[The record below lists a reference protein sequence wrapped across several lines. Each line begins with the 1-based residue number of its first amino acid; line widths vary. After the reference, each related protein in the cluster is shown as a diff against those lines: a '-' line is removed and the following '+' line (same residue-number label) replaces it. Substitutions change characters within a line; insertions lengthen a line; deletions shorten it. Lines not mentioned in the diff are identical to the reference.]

1 MGQQTFSTSLAPEIF
16 VETVHGNL
24 QMKGWDRPEVSV
36 QGQTDDLN
44 IEEQEDVL
52 HLSCQGD
59 CTVRLPHGATVQ
71 VGNVQGEARFKYLDD
86 ALHIDQVAGN
96 LTMRNLAEVQITSV
110 GGNLNARNIAGDLTA
125 EHVSGDASARKI
137 QGRCRL
143 SEVAG
148 NLDLRG
154 VEDSLAANC
163 SGNARLR
170 LYDLDGEGYSLE
182 AGGNLSV
189 EIPPDASVDIKLHS
203 AGESIRLRLE
213 GQIKNL
219 NAASHE
225 LTLGNGGSAM
235 QLSAGGSISLEA
247 GPVGSFG
254 RDEEADMDEDLGN
267 FVDLSAQISRQVEA
281 QMQAVTR
288 QINEQLASLTASMN
302 QIGFSDE
309 QRQRIL
315 EQARRSSERAAERAQ
330 EQARRAQEKLE
341 RKLEA
346 VRRRNE
352 MKDRHAEKRGR
363 RSINVEIGVQPTEP
377 APESV
382 SDEERLTILRMLE
395 QKKIS
400 LAEAESLL
408 DALEGKS

>member
-1 MGQQTFSTSLAPEIF
+1 MSQQTFPTSLAPEVF
-16 VETVHGNL
+16 VETIHGNL
-24 QMKGWDRPEVSV
+24 QLKGWDRPEVSV
-36 QGQTDDLN
+36 QAQPDDLKV
-44 IEEQEDVL
+44 EEQEDVL

-71 VGNVQGEARFKYLDD
+71 VGSVQGEARFKYLDD
-86 ALHIDQVAGN
+86 ALHIDRVAGN
-96 LTMRNLAEVQITSV
+96 LTLRNLADVQVTSV
-110 GGNLNARNIAGDLTA
+110 SGSLNARNISGGLSV
-125 EHVSGDASARKI
+125 ESVSGDASARNI
-137 QGRCRL
+137 LGRCQLR
-143 SEVAG
+143 EVAG

-154 VEDSLAANC
+154 IEDSLTAEC

-170 LYDLDGEGYSLE
+170 LFTLDGESYALE

-189 EIPPDASVDIKLHS
+189 EIPPDASLSVKLHS
-203 AGESIRLRLE
+203 AGESIRLRLA
-213 GQIKNL
+213 GQTQNL
-219 NAASHE
+219 TVASHE
-225 LTLGNGGSAM
+225 LTLDSGDIPM

-247 GPVGSFG
+247 STPGSFG
-254 RDEEADMDEDLGN
+254 KNEETEMDEDFGN

-281 QMQAVTR
+281 QMQAVTQ
-288 QINEQLASLTASMN
+288 QINEQIASLTASMN
-302 QIGFSDE
+302 QIGFSEE

-346 VRRRNE
+346 VRRRSE
-352 MKDRHAEKRGR
+352 MKNRHAERRSR
-363 RSINVEIGVQPTEP
+363 RSINVEIGDQPAEP
-377 APESV
+377 ASEPV

-400 LAEAESLL
+400 LAEAETLL